1 MAVPG
6 AELPRA
12 EVLSAVLSAGDVTD
26 AGRPRGARGAR
37 GVLRTL
43 EITIPG
49 AVLLLLLFFC
59 FVWPIVYPVPRPTG
73 GSILDAGLPMW
84 SPGHIL
90 GTDNVGNDYMSEMLY
105 GGRVSFEIAAAVQV
119 IGLLVG
125 GLLGMIAGYSGGLV
139 EAVLMRLFDVF
150 IAFPSLVLVLAIV
163 DSLGQSE
170 PNVIWALSA
179 FSIPAFARLTRAAT
193 LRLRDQPFVVAAR
206 LFSAKPWRIMLGH
219 LAPNMLPQLLTF
231 SLLGA
236 GVTIILEGALDFLGY
251 GIPDPAP
258 SWGKEI
264 AAGGTILSVRPG
276 LVIVPSIFLFVTVVC
291 LNLTGDGLRARWGVR

>member
-6 AELPRA
+6 AELPGA
-12 EVLSAVLSAGDVTD
+12 EVLAAVLSAGDVPN

-43 EITIPG
+43 EVTIPG

-59 FVWPIVYPVPRPTG
+59 FIWPVVYPVPKPTG
-73 GSILDAGLPMW
+73 GSILNAGLPMW

-90 GTDNVGNDYMSEMLY
+90 GTDNVGNDYISEMLY
-105 GGRVSFEIAAAVQV
+105 GGRVSFEIAAAVQL

-125 GLLGMIAGYSGGLV
+125 GLLGMIAGYSGGLA

-206 LFSAKPWRIMLGH
+206 LSSAKPWRVMAGH

-291 LNLTGDGLRARWGVR
+291 LNLTGDGLRGRWGVR

>member
-1 MAVPG
+1 MAVPVSRVE
-6 AELPRA
+6 A
-12 EVLSAVLSAGDVTD
+12 LSAALSAGDAAD
-26 AGRPRGARGAR
+26 AGRPGRAR

-43 EITIPG
+43 EIMIPS

-59 FVWPIVYPVPRPTG
+59 FLWPIVYPVPKPTG
-73 GSILDAGLPMW
+73 GSILNSGLPMW

-90 GTDNVGNDYMSEMLY
+90 GTDNVGNDIMSEMLY
-105 GGRVSFEIAAAVQV
+105 GGRVSFEVAAAVQA
-119 IGLLVG
+119 IGLLAG
-125 GLLGMIAGYSGGLV
+125 GLLGMIAGYAGGLV

-170 PNVIWALSA
+170 LNVIWALSA

-206 LFSAKPWRIMLGH
+206 LSSAKPWRIMLGH
-219 LAPNMLPQLLTF
+219 LVPNVLPQLLTF

-236 GVTIILEGALDFLGY
+236 GVTMILEGALDFLGY

-264 AAGGTILSVRPG
+264 AVGQTILSVRPS